1 MVRSWLSPFL
11 VGIHGHETAG
21 GEAEPKLLIINYV
34 ERGKPVSSLRYAG
47 KPTVK
52 CAGGGAGKGTWKKRT
67 PPCNGADRDCN
78 IIPRESGQTSMWS
91 FFTRELVEFLK
102 GEEQMDRKLCASLD
116 SASAWSEIDWA
127 EAERT
132 VRKLQARIVKA
143 QKEGRTVRVK
153 ALQRLLTTSF
163 YAKALAVRRVTENTG
178 KRTSG
183 VDKELWS
190 TPKAKYEAIFRLK
203 RAGYHP
209 KPLKRIYIPKKN
221 GKMRPLSIPTML
233 DRAMQTLYRF
243 ALEPLAEI
251 TADPCSYGFRTGR
264 CPQDAIEQCFKDLAK
279 KRSPKWVLE
288 GDIKGCFDHISHEW
302 ILEHIPID
310 KQILRKWLKCGYIE
324 TKKLFPTEEGAPQGS
339 PISPVICNMVLDG
352 LQPLL
357 RKHFHQVRC
366 GGKTYSPMVN
376 FVRFADD
383 FIITGENRKLL
394 EERVLPVVRQ
404 FMAERGL
411 QLSAE
416 KTVITHI
423 DDGFDFLGC
432 NIRKYKGKLLIK
444 PSKKNIKGIL
454 DKIRTTVK
462 QNPTTKQEWLI
473 RKLNPMIRGWVNYQ
487 RFNVSAVAFEY
498 LDFQIFKCLWS
509 WCKRRHPKKSGPWIA
524 AKYFH
529 RIGNRN
535 WTFSLP
541 TKQKKS
547 NGEIVYIRLVYAVD
561 TDIIRFTKIRN
572 HSNPFDADDREYFE
586 KRETEKMRNSLKGR
600 KILTKLFR
608 QQKGLCPVCGRKITM
623 ETSFQVYEYRQNHRN
638 PKQMLHPECYRKVRK
653 TDDFFELVPEG
664 EL

>member
-1 MVRSWLSPFL
+1 
-11 VGIHGHETAG
+11 
-21 GEAEPKLLIINYV
+21 
-34 ERGKPVSSLRYAG
+34 
-47 KPTVK
+47 
-52 CAGGGAGKGTWKKRT
+52 
-67 PPCNGADRDCN
+67 
-78 IIPRESGQTSMWS
+78 
-91 FFTRELVEFLK
+91 
-102 GEEQMDRKLCASLD
+102 MDRKLCASLD
-116 SASAWSEIDWA
+116 CASAWSEINWA

-143 QKEGRTVRVK
+143 QKEGRTGRVK

-163 YAKALAVRRVTENTG
+163 HAKALAVKRVTENAG

-190 TPKAKYEAIFRLK
+190 TPKAKYEAISRLK
-203 RAGYHP
+203 RAGYRP
-209 KPLKRIYIPKKN
+209 KPLKRIYIPKRN

-251 TADPCSYGFRTGR
+251 SADPCSFGFRTGR
-264 CPQDAIEQCFKDLAK
+264 CPQDAIEQCFNDLAK
-279 KRSPKWVLE
+279 KQSPKWVLE

-310 KQILRKWLKCGYIE
+310 KEILRKWLKCGYIE
-324 TKKLFPTEEGAPQGS
+324 TKRLFPIEEGAPQGS

-357 RKHFHQVRC
+357 RKHFHQVRRK
-366 GGKTYSPMVN
+366 GKLYSPMVN

-383 FIITGENRKLL
+383 FIITGENRELL
-394 EERVLPVVRQ
+394 QEQVLPMVRT

-411 QLSAE
+411 QLSEE

-444 PSKKNIKGIL
+444 PSKKNVKAIL
-454 DKIRTTVK
+454 DKIRIAIK
-462 QNPTTKQEWLI
+462 QNPTVKQEWLI

-498 LDFQIFKCLWS
+498 LDYQIFNSLWA
-509 WCKRRHPKKSGPWIA
+509 WCKRRHPKKSRTWIA

-529 RIGNRN
+529 RIGNRS
-535 WTFSLP
+535 WTFSAP
-541 TKQKKS
+541 TKQEMD
-547 NGEIVYIRLVYAVD
+547 NGEKLYVRLAYAVD
-561 TDIIRFTKIRN
+561 TDIIRFIKIRN
-572 HSNPFDADDREYFE
+572 KSNPFDADDREYFE
-586 KRETEKMRNSLKGR
+586 KRDAEKMRNSLKGR

-608 QQKGLCPVCGRKITM
+608 QQRGLCPVCGRKITV
-623 ETSFQVYEYRQNHRN
+623 ETSFQVFEDRQNRRN
-638 PKQMLHPECYRKVRK
+638 SKQMLHPECYRKVRK
-653 TDDFFELVPEG
+653 TDDFFEPVPER